1 MEDFSLKN
9 NILFRGIMPALVSP
23 VTEDGK
29 VLVNETEKLVRW
41 QLSQGVN
48 GFYICGSTGEG
59 LLLNPN
65 TRKELLEVVLNA
77 AGGKVPV
84 ITHVGAIDLPT
95 TLDLASHAKNAGA
108 DAVSSIPPIY
118 FQYGEKEVINYYKE
132 VAAAAEIPL
141 VMYGVGL
148 ANTKLTVSLVEELM
162 KVENIIGIKWT
173 YPDYYSMGQLKG
185 INGGNINVINGPDEM
200 LICGLA
206 IGADAGIGTTY
217 NVMPKLF
224 VKLYDAYQNGR
235 VEEAKKLQHAINR
248 VITVLIKYQ
257 AIAATKELLCHMGFE
272 VGLCTKP
279 LRRLTAEERRAFLDE
294 VSGIIDFE
302 RQEIIG

>member
-1 MEDFSLKN
+1 MKQ
-9 NILFRGIMPALVSP
+9 NILFRGILPALVSP
-23 VTEDGK
+23 VSEDGE
-29 VLVNETEKLVRW
+29 VLVRETERLVKW
-41 QLSQGVN
+41 QMSEGVN

-59 LLLNPN
+59 LLLKKE
-65 TRKELLEVVLNA
+65 TRKKLLEVVLDA
-77 AGGKVPV
+77 VQGKVPV

-95 TLDLASHAKNAGA
+95 TLELAVHAREAGA
-108 DAVSSIPPIY
+108 AAVSSIPPIY
-118 FQYGEKEVINYYKE
+118 FQYGEKEVIEYYKQI
-132 VAAAAEIPL
+132 AAAAEIPL

-173 YPDYYSMGQLKG
+173 YPDYYSMGLLKN

-217 NVMPKLF
+217 NVMPGLF

-235 VEEAKKLQHAINR
+235 VEEAKTLQQTINR
-248 VITVLIKYQ
+248 VITVLIKYH
-257 AIAATKELLCHMGFE
+257 AIASTKELLCHMGFE
-272 VGLCTKP
+272 VGQCTKP
-279 LRRLTAEERRAFLDE
+279 LRRLTAEEREAFLAE
-294 VSGIIDFE
+294 VSGIVDFE
-302 RQEIIG
+302 RQEIIENADA

>member
-1 MEDFSLKN
+1 MKQ
-9 NILFRGIMPALVSP
+9 NILFRGILPALVSP
-23 VTEDGK
+23 VSEDGE
-29 VLVNETEKLVRW
+29 VLVRETERLVKW
-41 QLSQGVN
+41 QMSEGVN

-59 LLLNPN
+59 LLLKKE
-65 TRKELLEVVLNA
+65 TRKKLLEVVLDA
-77 AGGKVPV
+77 VQGKVPV

-95 TLDLASHAKNAGA
+95 TLELAVHAREAGA
-108 DAVSSIPPIY
+108 AAVSSIPPIY
-118 FQYGEKEVINYYKE
+118 FQYGEKEVIEYYKQI
-132 VAAAAEIPL
+132 AAAAEIPL

-173 YPDYYSMGQLKG
+173 YPDYYSMGLLKN

-217 NVMPKLF
+217 NVMPGLF

-235 VEEAKKLQHAINR
+235 VEEAKTLQQTINR
-248 VITVLIKYQ
+248 VITVLIKYH
-257 AIAATKELLCHMGFE
+257 AIASTKELLCHMGFE
-272 VGLCTKP
+272 VGQCTKP
-279 LRRLTAEERRAFLDE
+279 LRRLTAEEREAFLAE
-294 VSGIIDFE
+294 VSGIVDFE
-302 RQEIIG
+302 RQEIIENADT